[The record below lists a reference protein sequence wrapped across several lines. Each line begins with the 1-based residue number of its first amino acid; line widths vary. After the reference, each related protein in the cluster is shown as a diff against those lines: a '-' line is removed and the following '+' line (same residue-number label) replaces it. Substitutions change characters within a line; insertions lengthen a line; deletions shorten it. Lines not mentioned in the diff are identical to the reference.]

1 MTSSDSSHLNDHSL
15 KTNFRVL
22 YICSAARGGSTVTDM
37 FIGGHSQ
44 ASSLGEINLLGKSLS
59 LDAECGCGSK
69 LRSCGEWRKIF
80 DAILSS
86 RGLDLIQNPY
96 GLKLWDTLAVNEI
109 DFKQQTNIF
118 LLGVYFRKLWMQT
131 RSHLPLYLYNH
142 CPIPSRLNESIQ
154 NKMDLYET
162 IARCWG
168 KKVIVDSS
176 KNFREAVELNR
187 RWPNI
192 VKLILLVRDGRGV
205 YLSRRSSGRSQ
216 SESVSDWLNYYRR
229 ALPLLQ
235 KKVSPQSLLQ
245 IKYEDLASDPE
256 KIGRIICDFIG
267 IEFESNML
275 DLSLAQRHL
284 VNSNKTKFFPERG
297 VQLDERWRSDLKG
310 GELEFFERVGGEMNI
325 RLGYH

>member
-1 MTSSDSSHLNDHSL
+1 MTSSGFFHVNNLSP

-44 ASSLGEINLLGKSLS
+44 ATSLGEINLLGKSLS
-59 LDAECGCGSK
+59 LDAECSCGSK
-69 LRSCGEWRKIF
+69 LRSCSEWRKIF
-80 DAILSS
+80 DAILTS
-86 RGLDLIQNPY
+86 RGIDLIQNPY
-96 GLKLWDTLAVNEI
+96 DLKLWDTLAVNEI
-109 DFKQQTNIF
+109 DFKQQTSLF
-118 LLGVYFRKLWMQT
+118 LLGVYFRKLWMQV
-131 RSHLPLYLYNH
+131 RSHFPLYFYQR
-142 CPIPSRLNESIQ
+142 CPIPTRLNEAIQ

-168 KKVIVDSS
+168 KMVIVDSS

-187 RWPNI
+187 RWPDI
-192 VKLILLVRDGRGV
+192 VKVVLLVRDGRGV

-235 KKVSPQSLLQ
+235 KRVAPQSLLK

-256 KIGRIICDFIG
+256 KIGRAICDFIG
-267 IEFESNML
+267 IDFESDML
-275 DLSLAQRHL
+275 DLSLTQRHL

-297 VQLDERWRSDLKG
+297 VRLDERWKRDLHG
-310 GELEFFERVGGEMNI
+310 GELEFFERVGGEMNY